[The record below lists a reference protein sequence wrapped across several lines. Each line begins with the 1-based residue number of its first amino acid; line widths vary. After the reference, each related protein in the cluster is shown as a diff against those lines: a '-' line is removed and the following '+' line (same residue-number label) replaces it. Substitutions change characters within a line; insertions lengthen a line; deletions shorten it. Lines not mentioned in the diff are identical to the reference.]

1 MKRLFKRIGG
11 FTLVEAMVS
20 VAIIAVVSSAVVSIF
35 LVAQRYYTDENQ
47 RVRNQQGAVLFLTE
61 VEKNIRQ
68 ASAQVVY
75 DNFTDLNPVTSGG
88 TCLELIDRNGTP
100 DDATDDITY
109 WYYLSNDEVY
119 GQTIPRNPRRLARNV
134 SLLSFTQDNLY
145 LQVALYTSGEP
156 EMRYQTSAIMR
167 N

>member
-1 MKRLFKRIGG
+1 M
-11 FTLVEAMVS
+11 VEVMIS
-20 VAIIAVVSSAVVSIF
+20 VAVIAVVSSAAVSIL
-35 LVAQRYYTDENQ
+35 LVAQRYYTDENL

-68 ASAQVVY
+68 ASLQIVY

-88 TCLELIDRNGTP
+88 TCMELTNRNGTP
-100 DDATDDITY
+100 DDSSDDITN
-109 WYYLSNDEVY
+109 WYYLSDDEAY
-119 GQTIPRNPRRLARNV
+119 GQTIPRDARRLARNV
-134 SLLSFTQDNLY
+134 SLLSFNQNNLY
-145 LQVALYTSGEP
+145 VQVYLYTSGEP

>member
-1 MKRLFKRIGG
+1 MKNLFQRISG
-11 FTLVEAMVS
+11 FTLIETMVS
-20 VAIIAVVSSAVVSIF
+20 IAIIAVVSSAIISIF

-61 VEKNIRQ
+61 VEKSIRQ
-68 ASAQVVY
+68 ASSQVVY

-88 TCLELIDRNGTP
+88 TCLELTDRNGTP
-100 DDATDDITY
+100 EDASDDITNKF
-109 WYYLSNDEVY
+109 YLSGDEGY
-119 GQTIPRNPRRLARNV
+119 GKTDTRDPRRLARNV
-134 SLLSFTQDNLY
+134 SFLSFNQNNLY
-145 LQVALYTSGEP
+145 VQVYLYTSGEP